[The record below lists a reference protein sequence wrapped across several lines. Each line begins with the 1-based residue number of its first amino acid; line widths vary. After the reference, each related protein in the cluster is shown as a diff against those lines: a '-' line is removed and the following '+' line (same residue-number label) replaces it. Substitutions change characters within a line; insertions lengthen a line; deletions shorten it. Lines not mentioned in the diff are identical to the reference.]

1 MIHYQLRCSDGHA
14 FDGWFKDSAGFDQQ
28 AQAGLLIC
36 PICGDVHVAR
46 ALMAPSLGRKRTDTV
61 LDSATAQPV
70 TPPAVGVGGSPS
82 VVPDQMRAVLQR
94 IRAEVEAK
102 CDYVGEGF
110 AEEARR
116 IHAGD
121 SPARAIYGETSPEQA
136 ERLADDGIEVTRIP
150 WVPRA
155 DG

>member
-28 AQAGLLIC
+28 AQAGLLSC
-36 PICGDVHVAR
+36 PMCGDAQVAR
-46 ALMAPSLGRKRTDTV
+46 ALMTPSVGRKRTDVV
-61 LDSATAQPV
+61 LDNATAKPV
-70 TPPAVGVGGSPS
+70 SPPTVDVGASPAVM
-82 VVPDQMRAVLQR
+82 PDQMRAVLQR
-94 IRAEVEAK
+94 IRTEVEAK
-102 CDYVGEGF
+102 CDYVGGGF

-116 IHAGD
+116 IHTGD

-136 ERLADDGIEVTRIP
+136 ERLADDGIEITRIP

>member
-28 AQAGLLIC
+28 AQAGLLSC
-36 PICGDVHVAR
+36 PICSDVHVVR
-46 ALMAPSLGRKRTDTV
+46 ALMAPSVGRKRTDMV
-61 LDSATAQPV
+61 LDSTTAKPV
-70 TPPAVGVGGSPS
+70 APPAVGVGGSPGAL
-82 VVPDQMRAVLQR
+82 PDQMRAVLQR

-102 CDYVGEGF
+102 CDYVGAGF
-110 AEEARR
+110 AAEARR

-121 SPARAIYGETSPEQA
+121 SPARAIYGETSPDQA

-150 WVPRA
+150 WIPRA